1 MKRFLLLKN
10 AFILVLTSLI
20 LRTIG
25 IFFRVYLSNKI
36 GAEGMG
42 LYQLVFSIYILAS
55 TFAVSGISTAVTR
68 LVSEQVGK
76 ETRRSIRRIMRRAVM
91 LSFTFGIF
99 SSLIVFL
106 FAKPIALYGLGDMR
120 AVPAL
125 RILSV
130 GLPFMGLSSCFRG
143 YFIAR
148 RRVSN
153 STGAQLFEQFVRITT
168 IVLIIGSF
176 SDKGISASCAAVM
189 IADTLAETLA
199 CGYLAIGYMIDK
211 RRLPTV
217 AGSSQKQ
224 GFILRKM
231 LRISLPVSAGRYLNT
246 ALHTVENLL
255 VPNCLARFS
264 GSRERA
270 LSQFGML
277 KGMAMPILFFPASFL
292 SAIST
297 LLVPEISEAAVMRQS
312 DKVIRAVNQ
321 SMRITL
327 LLSIPVSALFIMFS
341 KQLGM
346 LIYHDEQV
354 GFLIG
359 ALAPITPFMYLESV
373 VDGILKGLDQQ
384 VSSLK
389 YNMFNS
395 VVRIVTIVLLVPLR
409 GIRGFLLI
417 MIVSNILT
425 SSLNVRRLLRV
436 AGVRMRWGQWVF
448 KPMLAIATSVVTTKG
463 ICRFFE
469 NNSLPMIMVILGVSS
484 VILILYG
491 ILLALFGCVG
501 INDFEWFNMR
511 RKVKPLGNTKK
522 GLHKI

>member
-1 MKRFLLLKN
+1 MLLKN
-10 AFILVLTSLI
+10 AFILVLTSFV
-20 LRTIG
+20 LRTVG

-36 GAEGMG
+36 GAQGMG

-68 LVSEQVGK
+68 LISEQVGNG
-76 ETRRSIRRIMRRAVM
+76 TRKSTCRIMRRAVM
-91 LSFTFGIF
+91 LSLMFGIF
-99 SSLIVFL
+99 SSLIIFL
-106 FAKPIALYGLGDMR
+106 FAKPIALYGLGDIR

-130 GLPFMGLSSCFRG
+130 GLPFMGLSACFRG

-168 IVLIIGSF
+168 IILIVGRFAS
-176 SDKGISASCAAVM
+176 KGIGAACAAVM

-211 RRLPTV
+211 HRLPAT
-217 AGSSQKQ
+217 AGSGPKQ
-224 GFILRKM
+224 RSILRKM

-255 VPNCLARFS
+255 VPNCLAKFS

-312 DKVIRAVNQ
+312 GKVIRAVNQ

-327 LLSIPVSALFIMFS
+327 MLSIPVSALFIMFS
-341 KQLGM
+341 KQIGM
-346 LIYHDEQV
+346 LIYHDSEV

-389 YNMFNS
+389 YNMINS
-395 VVRIVTIVLLVPLR
+395 VIRIAAIVLMVPLQ

-436 AGVRMRWGQWVF
+436 AKVKMRWGQWIF
-448 KPMLAIATSVVTTKG
+448 KPLLAIAASVVTAQS
-463 ICRFFE
+463 ILNIFE
-469 NNSLPMIMVILGVSS
+469 ISLPIMVIGTSSVVLVLYIILLMLFGCLGVSD
-484 VILILYG
+484 
-491 ILLALFGCVG
+491 FG
-501 INDFEWFNMR
+501 WFNVR
-511 RKVKPLGNTKK
+511 RKAKSVGNTKK